1 MIRILIADDHAV
13 VREGLKQ
20 FLAETSDLTIAGEA
34 ESARDT
40 LVKVRAEKWDLVL
53 LDISMP
59 DKNGLEILKEIK
71 RERRDLPVLIFSMF
85 SEDEY
90 ALTTLEAGASGYL
103 TKESAPDQIIEA
115 IRRVAQGGKYVSPG
129 LAEKLLSSA
138 LPQGRKES
146 RHQLLSKR
154 EFEILLC
161 ISRGESLTQIGERL
175 HLSVKTIST
184 YRTRILEKMGF
195 RTNADLTRYVVKHRL
210 DQ

>member
-20 FLAETSDLTIAGEA
+20 FLAETSDLMIAGEA
-34 ESARDT
+34 MSASET
-40 LVKVRAEKWDLVL
+40 LAKVCAEKWDLVL

-85 SEDEY
+85 AEDEY

-103 TKESAPDQIIEA
+103 TKESTPDQIIEA
-115 IRRVAQGGKYVSPG
+115 IRRVAQGGRYVSPG

-138 LPQGRKES
+138 LPQGRKVS

-161 ISRGESLTQIGERL
+161 ISGGEPLTQIGERL

-184 YRTRILEKMGF
+184 YRARILEKMGLH
-195 RTNADLTRYVVKHRL
+195 TNADLTRYVVKHRL